1 MKINRLV
8 LNNLGLYCGTKELKL
23 TPLSSKDSKKNIV
36 LFGGLNGSGKTTMF
50 DAVNLCLYGKEIF
63 PRMSIAGYHDYL
75 KKKIHHSKALLVQPN
90 HASVGLEFEY
100 SQFGEVSTYFIER
113 HWEANGKKTI
123 ESIAIK
129 KNGEELKEVRKES
142 WQDFIKQLIPPGLSQ
157 LFFFDG
163 EKIHKMMGADNNAEF
178 KNSVKM
184 LLGLDIIER
193 LQADLRIYKTKN
205 LKDIST
211 KKFKKEI
218 EGLESQKKSIE
229 ELKKKKM
236 TALAALENDILKIE
250 DSVSGYREKIIAQGN
265 DFLAR
270 KDTLNEEKLKLD
282 KDLEIIKD
290 KMRELASGLLPLT
303 IASSGLLKLKAYI
316 IQERKQQ
323 TDRLAE
329 EKLREKKD
337 VFMEKISSDDF
348 LPGAEPTL
356 KTLVKTALESELN
369 RLFEPENEIK
379 VKEIFGFSSSQA
391 ERLIL
396 SIERALNEVPDTLKQ
411 LSSEY
416 EEKFRLLREI
426 EGDLGKVPDE
436 AFVKPM
442 FEKLDELNLN
452 LGALLNEK
460 SHLEQ
465 EVAAFDNDI
474 AEVERKIDKVNHTI
488 EEKEKDTR
496 KLSLTKKAEKALS
509 TYKRELALRK
519 VENFKNEF
527 LIIFQDLHRKKD
539 LIANITIDPGT
550 FNITLY
556 DSKNAVI
563 TKESLSAGEKEIYAI
578 ALLTALAKASGQN
591 LPFIIDMPLG
601 RLDSEHRDRI
611 VERFF
616 PYASHQLIVFST
628 NTEIEKKYFEVLKPN
643 ISHSYNL
650 IYDQEYGD
658 ARVEE
663 GFFWK

>member
-8 LNNLGLYCGTKELKL
+8 LNNLGLYYGTKELRL
-23 TPLSSKDSKKNIV
+23 TPLSSKDSKRNIV

-50 DAVNLCLYGKEIF
+50 DAVKLCLYGKEIF

-75 KKKIHHSKALLVQPN
+75 KNKIHHSKSLLVQPN

-100 SQFGEVSTYFIER
+100 SQFGEVNTYYIER

-123 ESIAIK
+123 ESVTIK
-129 KNGEELKEVRKES
+129 KNGDELKEVRKES

-163 EKIHKMMGADNNAEF
+163 EKIHKMMGDDNNAEF

-184 LLGLDIIER
+184 LLGLDVIER
-193 LQADLRIYKTKN
+193 LQADLRIYKTKS
-205 LKDIST
+205 LKDLST
-211 KKFKKEI
+211 KKYKKEI
-218 EGLESQKKSIE
+218 EELDLQKATIE

-236 TALAALENDILKIE
+236 TALAALENDVLKIE
-250 DSVSGYREKIIAQGN
+250 DSISRYREKISAQGN
-265 DFLAR
+265 DFLER
-270 KDTLNEEKLKLD
+270 KDTLNIEKRTLE

-303 IASSGLLKLKAYI
+303 IASSGLMKLKAHI

-323 TDRLAE
+323 ADRLVG
-329 EKLREKKD
+329 EKLTEKKNAF
-337 VFMEKISSDDF
+337 VEKIRSHDF
-348 LPGAEPTL
+348 LPGTEPGL
-356 KTLVKTALESELN
+356 KTLVKEALENELN
-369 RLFEPENEIK
+369 RLFEPENEVK

-391 ERLIL
+391 ERLVL
-396 SIERALNEVPDTLKQ
+396 SIERALKDVPGTLKE
-411 LSSEY
+411 LSIEY
-416 EEKFRLLREI
+416 EEKFRLLQDI
-426 EGDLGKVPDE
+426 VGDLGKVPDE
-436 AFVKPM
+436 AFVRPM
-442 FEKLDELNLN
+442 YEKLNELNLN

-460 SHLEQ
+460 SHFEQ
-465 EVAAFDNDI
+465 EVAAFDRDI
-474 AEVERKIDKVNHTI
+474 EEVDRKIDKVSRTV
-488 EEKEKDTR
+488 EEKEKDAL
-496 KLSLTKKAEKALS
+496 KLSLTKKAERALS

-527 LIIFQDLHRKKD
+527 LTIFRDLHRKKD
-539 LIANITIDPGT
+539 LLSKITIDPET

-628 NTEIEKKYFEVLKPN
+628 NTEIEKKYFEALKPN

-650 IYDQEYGD
+650 VYDQEYGN